1 MEMLNENLSLNA
13 EVLANLFQQEIPLVQ
28 DFLNLLEQENNLLQ
42 NFRSEGLDDLV
53 AQKNKLLPQIQDLE
67 NQRINLLNLP
77 EKSES
82 TSNSITAATDNLIAQ
97 IDDPKISILWEI
109 LRELAKNVQELNSQN
124 GNLLG
129 LHLNKTNEILKILQQ
144 QTDKPTLYGKQGRAY
159 EESGGRISDKA

>member
-67 NQRINLLNLP
+67 NQRINLLNLL

>member
-1 MEMLNENLSLNA
+1 MLNENLSLNA
-13 EVLANLFQQEIPLVQ
+13 EVLTNLFQQEIPLVQ

>member
-42 NFRSEGLDDLV
+42 NFRNEGLDDLV

>member
-1 MEMLNENLSLNA
+1 MLNENLSLNA

-67 NQRINLLNLP
+67 NQRINLFNLP

>member
-129 LHLNKTNEILKILQQ
+129 LHLNKTNEI
-144 QTDKPTLYGKQGRAY
+144 
-159 EESGGRISDKA
+159 

>member
-42 NFRSEGLDDLV
+42 NFRNEGLDDLV

-82 TSNSITAATDNLIAQ
+82 TSNSITSATDNLIAQ

>member
-77 EKSES
+77 EKSE
-82 TSNSITAATDNLIAQ
+82 TAATDNLIAQ

>member
-42 NFRSEGLDDLV
+42 NFCSEGLDDLV

-82 TSNSITAATDNLIAQ
+82 ISNSITAATDNLIAQ

>member
-82 TSNSITAATDNLIAQ
+82 TSNSITAATDSLIAQ

>member
-82 TSNSITAATDNLIAQ
+82 TSNSITTATDNLIAQ

>member
-1 MEMLNENLSLNA
+1 MLNENLSLNA

-67 NQRINLLNLP
+67 NQRINLLNLL

>member
-42 NFRSEGLDDLV
+42 NFRSEGLYDLV

>member
-97 IDDPKISILWEI
+97 IADPKISILWEI
-109 LRELAKNVQELNSQN
+109 LRELSKNVQELNSQN

>member
-159 EESGGRISDKA
+159 EESSGRISDKA

>member
-13 EVLANLFQQEIPLVQ
+13 EVLTNLFQQEIPLVQ

>member
-77 EKSES
+77 GKSES

>member
-42 NFRSEGLDDLV
+42 NFRSEGVDELV

-82 TSNSITAATDNLIAQ
+82 TSNSITAATDNFIAQ

>member
-67 NQRINLLNLP
+67 NQRINLFNLP

>member
-1 MEMLNENLSLNA
+1 M
-13 EVLANLFQQEIPLVQ
+13 
-28 DFLNLLEQENNLLQ
+28 
-42 NFRSEGLDDLV
+42 DDLV

>member
-1 MEMLNENLSLNA
+1 MLNKNLSLNA

>member
-1 MEMLNENLSLNA
+1 MLNENLSLNA

-82 TSNSITAATDNLIAQ
+82 TSNSITAATDNLISQ

>member
-77 EKSES
+77 ERSES

>member
-53 AQKNKLLPQIQDLE
+53 AQKNELLPQIQDLE

>member
-97 IDDPKISILWEI
+97 IADPKISILWEI